1 MTNFHKHG
9 NRLHR
14 LLIGELASAGCFR
27 PAPVR
32 TAMYGAFLLAIYS
45 ASYLALLTDPGI
57 AARGLALVVLAF
69 ASVHAGFIAH
79 EAGHGAITRN
89 RRLAA
94 AIGQVFNT
102 LLTAL
107 AYAHFGRRADA
118 PAPAAAQQKLF

>member
-1 MTNFHKHG
+1 MSTLQKHG

-32 TAMYGAFLLAIYS
+32 TAVYGAFVLGIYS
-45 ASYLALLTDPGI
+45 AAYGVLLTAPGI
-57 AARGLALVVLAF
+57 AARALAIVVLAF

-89 RRLAA
+89 RRVAA
-94 AIGQVFNT
+94 AM
-102 LLTAL
+102 
-107 AYAHFGRRADA
+107 
-118 PAPAAAQQKLF
+118 